1 MRRCGPTRAWSC
13 RNQSILEEAGP
24 AGLASLSLV
33 SQLMPGVRQT
43 NRGRCSPHETREMT
57 DSASAQPYGGRFF
70 DELRRLT
77 KSTWGLKYADIP
89 RLRAMDRDQV
99 LAELSKLYDLDWIL
113 RLDSSSPEGFARA
126 IAREGLVRAKQ
137 QRIDDGNPLPELQ
150 RLLDFLLLFG

>member
-1 MRRCGPTRAWSC
+1 
-13 RNQSILEEAGP
+13 
-24 AGLASLSLV
+24 
-33 SQLMPGVRQT
+33 
-43 NRGRCSPHETREMT
+43 MT
-57 DSASAQPYGGRFF
+57 DSASAQPYGGLFF

-150 RLLDFLLLFG
+150 RLLDFLQLFG